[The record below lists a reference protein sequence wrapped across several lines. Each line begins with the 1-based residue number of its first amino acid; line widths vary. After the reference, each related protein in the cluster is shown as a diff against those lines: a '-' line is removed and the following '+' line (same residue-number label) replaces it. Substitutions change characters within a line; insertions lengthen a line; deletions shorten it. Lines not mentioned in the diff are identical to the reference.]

1 LGYADF
7 LHVRVKAQHE
17 VRRKMMLK
25 DRQTTSPSAFCR
37 MKDASSRG
45 VEEHPFIDM
54 GDSSYMGYRV
64 LACLLQPRLGILGH
78 YRPPDMPFQSYV
90 LTAVKSLTDAHRCQL
105 HVTYG

>member
-1 LGYADF
+1 

-45 VEEHPFIDM
+45 VEEPPSLIW
-54 GDSSYMGYRV
+54 GIPPIWAIGYLPACSNHGLGF
-64 LACLLQPRLGILGH
+64 LAITAPRICLFNPT
-78 YRPPDMPFQSYV
+78 F
-90 LTAVKSLTDAHRCQL
+90 
-105 HVTYG
+105 